1 MSRALPLPK
10 RASPRL
16 PPSLPRD
23 VKLMNTLSGVLGVV
37 FTVMVLAVAAAWL
50 MRQSL
55 FNLSAIHVQGDLTHN
70 NAVTL
75 RANVAPKLAGNFLTV
90 DLDSTRVAF
99 EAVPWVRRAVVQREF
114 PSRLKVI
121 LQEHKPIAY
130 WGPEGDARLVNSFGE
145 VFEANQ
151 GDVEAE
157 DLPLLN
163 GPKGQAPLVLQ
174 AYQLLSP
181 MFEEI
186 DAVLEQL
193 QLTGQGSWR
202 AQLDSGA
209 VIELGHGSP
218 GEVQARARRFIATL
232 TQVSERFGR
241 DLASADLRYGNGYAV
256 KLRGV
261 TTGSPGDHDS
271 GKTKR

>member
-1 MSRALPLPK
+1 LSRAVPLPK
-10 RASPRL
+10 RASQRL

-23 VKLMNTLSGVLGVV
+23 VKLMNTLSAMLGVV
-37 FTVMVLAVAAAWL
+37 FAVMVLAVAVAWL
-50 MRQSL
+50 MRQPL

-121 LQEHKPIAY
+121 LQEHQAIAY
-130 WGPEGDARLVNSFGE
+130 WGSEGDARLVNSFGE

-163 GPKGQAPLVLQ
+163 GPKGQAPQVLR
-174 AYQLLSP
+174 AYRLLSP
-181 MFEEI
+181 MFEKI
-186 DAVLEQL
+186 DAALEQL

-202 AQLDSGA
+202 ARLDSGA
-209 VIELGHGSP
+209 VIELGHGSLD
-218 GEVQARARRFIATL
+218 EIQARARRFIATL
-232 TQVSERFGR
+232 TQVSSRYGR
-241 DLASADLRYGNGYAV
+241 DLESADLRYGNGYAV

-261 TTGSPGDHDS
+261 TTGSLGDQDS
-271 GKTKR
+271 GKKKR